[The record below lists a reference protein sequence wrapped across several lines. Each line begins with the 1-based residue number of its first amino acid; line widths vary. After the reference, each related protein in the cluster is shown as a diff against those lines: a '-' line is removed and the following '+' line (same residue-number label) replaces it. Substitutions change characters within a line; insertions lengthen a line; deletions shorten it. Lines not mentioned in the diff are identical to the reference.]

1 MTNPPRPDQ
10 PRPIR
15 ADEPMDCMAFKSRSE
30 EWLRPL
36 EPPAASGILV
46 RHAWCGRPNV
56 SLIWRQTQIANG
68 STSIVEEL
76 QMVLLAIINR
86 FRPNRVS
93 LTACSI
99 RSRPNRCAAALRAGL
114 DPICARRLQNSTLG
128 TKRCSSLE
136 QRGETKV

>member
-15 ADEPMDCMAFKSRSE
+15 ADEPMDCMASKAVAKNGLVLSSR
-30 EWLRPL
+30 
-36 EPPAASGILV
+36 PPQAESWYGT
-46 RHAWCGRPNV
+46 HSCGRPNV
-56 SLIWRQTQIANG
+56 SLIWRQPDRETG

-76 QMVLLAIINR
+76 PMVLLASLNR
-86 FRPNRVS
+86 SRPDRAS

-99 RSRPNRCAAALRAGL
+99 ASRPSRCAAALRAGL